1 MTPSRTAD
9 SMVTATVTKGEVM
22 PEKNNNVNK
31 SAMYQIITVIVAF
44 LSLGGGGY
52 AHLDSVSNE
61 WSTRLATIEVK
72 MDGMHDD
79 IEKMDT
85 ELRNQQ
91 HGDRLTR
98 IHLDLLMKIATLSDR
113 LTRMEAKRNGHNRA
127 GGK

>member
-1 MTPSRTAD
+1 
-9 SMVTATVTKGEVM
+9 MVTVFDTREKVM
-22 PEKNNNVNK
+22 VEKNNNGNK
-31 SAMYQIITVIVAF
+31 SGMYQIITLVVAF

-72 MDGMHDD
+72 MDGMHAN

-91 HGDRLTR
+91 HGDRLTG
-98 IHLDLLMKIATLSDR
+98 IHLDLLTKIASLSDR
-113 LTRMEAKRNGHNRA
+113 LTRMEAKRNGYNRA

>member
-1 MTPSRTAD
+1 MVT
-9 SMVTATVTKGEVM
+9 VTATREKVM
-22 PEKNNNVNK
+22 SEKNNNGNK
-31 SAMYQIITVIVAF
+31 SGMYQIITVIVAF

-72 MDGMHDD
+72 MDGMHSD
-79 IEKMDT
+79 IEKMDA

-98 IHLDLLMKIATLSDR
+98 IHLDLLTKIATLSDR
-113 LTRMEAKRNGHNRA
+113 LTRMEAKRNGHNRS